1 MTGKKTVREMLLA
14 SGFKIAEPDDPIYE
28 RLSTIFVSPISAW
41 LETPSK
47 RQDQNEDSDLPLNL
61 TTLPLDPATVVSEAS
76 MQITRSK
83 PKAKNEQPAKRKK
96 RQ

>member
-1 MTGKKTVREMLLA
+1 MTGKKTIREMLLA

-28 RLSTIFVSPISAW
+28 RLSTIFVSPISAR
-41 LETPSK
+41 LTMPSK
-47 RQDQNEDSDLPLNL
+47 RKGQNQDSALPLNL
-61 TTLPLDPATVVSEAS
+61 TTLPLDPATSEAS

-83 PKAKNEQPAKRKK
+83 PKGKNEQPAKRKK

>member
-1 MTGKKTVREMLLA
+1 MTSKKTVREMLLA
-14 SGFKIAEPDDPIYE
+14 KGFKIAEPDDPIYK

-47 RQDQNEDSDLPLNL
+47 RKGQNQDSALPLNL
-61 TTLPLDPATVVSEAS
+61 TTLPLDPTTVAGEAS

-83 PKAKNEQPAKRKK
+83 LKGKNEQPAKRKK

>member
-1 MTGKKTVREMLLA
+1 MTGKKTIREMLLA
-14 SGFKIAEPDDPIYE
+14 KGFKIAEPDDPIYE

-47 RQDQNEDSDLPLNL
+47 RKGQNQDSALPLNP
-61 TTLPLDPATVVSEAS
+61 TTLPLDPATGASEAS

-83 PKAKNEQPAKRKK
+83 PKGKNEQPAKRKK
-96 RQ
+96 RP

>member
-14 SGFKIAEPDDPIYE
+14 KGFKIAEPDDPIYE

-47 RQDQNEDSDLPLNL
+47 RRGQNQDSALPLNL
-61 TTLPLDPATVVSEAS
+61 TALPIDPATSVGEALTR
-76 MQITRSK
+76 ITRSK
-83 PKAKNEQPAKRKK
+83 PKGKNEQPEKRKK

>member
-14 SGFKIAEPDDPIYE
+14 HGFKIAEPDDPIYK
-28 RLSTIFVSPISAW
+28 RLSTIFVSPISAQ

-47 RQDQNEDSDLPLNL
+47 RKGQNQDSALPLNL
-61 TTLPLDPATVVSEAS
+61 TTLPLHPTTVAGEAS

-83 PKAKNEQPAKRKK
+83 LKGKNEQPAKRKK